1 MSSRVVSLSVAMF
14 TAAEIAAAQV
24 IPIQTVPLVPAD
36 QFDIFPSLGL
46 AMGGV
51 SIALADTLH
60 DPFVNPA
67 TGARLRTA
75 HLLGSPTFYGVSDDA
90 GAGRTLPL
98 ALFTAART
106 WFGGL
111 ALAVQQLDAGR
122 RTPKFDGGVQPL
134 AETSGQLAPSA
145 ADLRPEA
152 QTHGNALAFATLGT
166 TLPGSGLSLGASI
179 RWAKLRAID
188 GVDMLYPGSTRV
200 EQFGETSELRFGLLK
215 EWLNGQSLDA
225 IVVHNRFRMTHDVT
239 FLDTFW
245 DPGSQRLLQTPR
257 VERNRDVTDRWGV
270 QLKYGHPLAG
280 GWRIGWLATANR
292 VSQPNV
298 PNDDVLSIPRN
309 PGHVNA
315 YELGAGVSR
324 TYGSSLFGMD
334 LVYQPAWSTTSDTAF
349 ENDFRFSNA
358 VFRMGVSHD
367 VLPVRLEK
375 TLALQLGLMVRA
387 VHYNLS
393 QQDLVAATSQRLE
406 ESWLEWT
413 PTWGVSFRFADLEL
427 RYRGL
432 ATHGTDRMIP
442 QAPGSFVALDQ
453 RPNGIFAFPGPATQM
468 ALEGVHVVTHQV
480 SISVPLK

>member
-14 TAAEIAAAQV
+14 TAAELAAAQV

-75 HLLGSPTFYGVSDDA
+75 HLLGSPTFYDVSDDA

-111 ALAVQQLDAGR
+111 AVAIQQLDAGR
-122 RTPKFDGGVQPL
+122 RTPQFDGVAQPL
-134 AETSGQLAPSA
+134 AEIASQLTASA

-152 QTHGNALAFATLGT
+152 QTHGNALAFATLGR

-188 GVDMLYPGSTRV
+188 GVDMLYPGSRRV

-215 EWLNGQSLDA
+215 EWLNGQSVDA
-225 IVVHNRFRMTHDVT
+225 IVVYNRFRMTHDVT

-245 DPGSQRLLQTPR
+245 DPGSQQFLQTPR

-270 QLKYGHPLAG
+270 QVKYGHPLVA

-298 PNDDVLSIPRN
+298 PTDDVLSIPRD

-334 LVYQPAWSTTSDTAF
+334 VVYQPAWSTTSDTAF
-349 ENDFRFSNA
+349 ENAFHFSNA
-358 VFRMGVSHD
+358 RFSMGVSHD
-367 VLPVRLEK
+367 ILPARLEK
-375 TLALQLGLMVRA
+375 ALALQLGLTIRA
-387 VHYNLS
+387 VHYNLT
-393 QQDLVAATSQRLE
+393 QQDRVDATSQRLE

-413 PTWGVSFRFADLEL
+413 PTWGVRLRFADLEL

-432 ATHGTDRMIP
+432 VTHGTDRMIP
-442 QAPGSFVALDQ
+442 QASPIFAAVDQ
-453 RPNGIFAFPGPATQM
+453 RPNGLLPFPGPTTQM
-468 ALEGVHVVTHQV
+468 ALTGVHVVTHQV